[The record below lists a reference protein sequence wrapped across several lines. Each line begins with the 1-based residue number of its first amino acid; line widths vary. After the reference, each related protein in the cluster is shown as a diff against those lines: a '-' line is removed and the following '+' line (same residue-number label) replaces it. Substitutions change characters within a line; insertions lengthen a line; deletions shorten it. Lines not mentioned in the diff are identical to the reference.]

1 MKYKAK
7 PLPPVELPELRTVG
21 RPLRRVDALGKTTG
35 TTVYSGDFTM
45 PNMLHGKVFRSS
57 QPSARIKR
65 LDVRRARELPG
76 VACVLTAE
84 DLPDARLATDM
95 PGQTGQKRRAGSD
108 AQVLAADRVRFA
120 GEPIA
125 LVAAETLDIAERALE
140 LIEIEYEPLP
150 GVFDPLEAMKPG
162 APVIHEPDNIVARWK
177 IRRGDVEAGF
187 AVADVIVE
195 NSFSMPFIDHAY
207 IEPESGVA
215 WVDGRDVINI
225 RVCTQVVEHFRRI
238 ARAIGVPHNKVHI
251 QGTMLGGGFGGKE
264 DITVEIF
271 LALLARRTRRP
282 VRLEYTREESIL
294 AHSKRHPF
302 IITHRTGV
310 KKNGRITAAEIE
322 MVSNS
327 GAYPYLSP
335 YVLLYATIASCG
347 PYRVDNLKV
356 DSVSVATNNPFTSA
370 FRGFGAAQ
378 AAVAYEQQMDEIARA
393 LDLDPLEVR
402 RVNYLRTGDRNS
414 TGQEIKS
421 AVWLEETATRAL
433 EALGEERETRFLG
446 KNLVSGRGFASYMQS
461 YGRITWFHDTSRAWV
476 GLELD
481 GSVVIRCGVP
491 DLGAGQVN
499 SLCQIAAE
507 VLGVSLEDI
516 IIYSTDSALT
526 PLAGTTTAT
535 RQLYMSGNAVFQ
547 AASEVRRTLLDRA
560 SKHFEEDPADLD
572 IADGVVFVSES
583 ASRRIGESA
592 KERKSERAGERI
604 SESAG
609 ERKSESATTVRRLAD
624 SLTRRLAD
632 SLPLA
637 ELAAMCAAEGLAL
650 SNLYLFRAPFTA
662 TLDPE
667 NLQGDV
673 FPDFTFG
680 AQAVEVAVDIET
692 GEITLLKSVACHDV
706 GRAINPAAVVGQIQG
721 GSAQGL
727 GYALMEEVLVEQ
739 GLIQTP
745 SLSEYLIPTSRDI
758 PTTQAIILESGT
770 GVGPFGA
777 KGIGEPALT
786 PAAPAVANAVA
797 DAIGVRI
804 HDLPLTPEKV
814 LAALDRAEDDDVS
827 LWDAD

>member
-7 PLPPVELPELRTVG
+7 PLPHVELPELRVVG
-21 RPLRRVDALGKTTG
+21 KPLRRVDALGKAVG
-35 TTVYSGDFTM
+35 ATVYAGDFTM
-45 PNMLHGKVFRSS
+45 PNMLHAKVFRST
-57 QPSARIKR
+57 QPSARVKR
-65 LDVRRARELPG
+65 LDVSRARELPG

-84 DLPDARLATDM
+84 DLPDAKLTTDM

-108 AQVLAADRVRFA
+108 APVLASDVVRFV

-125 LVAAETLDIAERALE
+125 LVAAETLEVAERALE

-162 APVIHEPDNIVARWK
+162 APIVYEPDNIVSRWK
-177 IRRGDVEAGF
+177 IHRGNVDAGM
-187 AVADVIVE
+187 AAADRIVE
-195 NSFSMPFIDHAY
+195 NTFRVPFVDHAY
-207 IEPESGVA
+207 LEPEAGVA
-215 WVDGRDVINI
+215 WMDERGVINI
-225 RVCTQVVEHFRRI
+225 RVCTQVVEHFRSI
-238 ARAIGVPHNKVHI
+238 ARAVGVPHNKIHI

-271 LALLARRTRRP
+271 LALLAKHTRRP
-282 VRLEYTREESIL
+282 VRLAYTREESIM

-310 KKNGRITAAEIE
+310 ATDGRITAAEIT
-322 MVSNS
+322 MVSDS

-335 YVLLYATIASCG
+335 YVLLYATVASCG

-370 FRGFGAAQ
+370 FRGFGFPQ
-378 AAVAYEQQMDEIARA
+378 AAVAHEQQMDEIAEA
-393 LDLDPLEVR
+393 LNLDPLEVR
-402 RVNYLRTGDRNS
+402 RVNYMKTGDRNG

-433 EALGEERETRFLG
+433 EALGEKETI
-446 KNLVSGRGFASYMQS
+446 SGPVKVGQGFASYMQS

-476 GLELD
+476 GVELD

-491 DLGAGQVN
+491 DLGGGQVN
-499 SLCQIAAE
+499 SLCQIASE
-507 VLGVSLEDI
+507 VLGVPLEDVT
-516 IIYSTDSALT
+516 IYSTDSALT

-547 AASEVRRTLLDRA
+547 AASSVREVLLDRA
-560 SKHFEEDPADLD
+560 QKHFEEELDNIDL
-572 IADGVVFVSES
+572 ADGKVFV
-583 ASRRIGESA
+583 
-592 KERKSERAGERI
+592 KSNPE
-604 SESAG
+604 
-609 ERKSESATTVRRLAD
+609 
-624 SLTRRLAD
+624 D

-637 ELAAMCAAEGLAL
+637 ELVAMCAAEGLPL
-650 SNLYLFRAPFTA
+650 SNLALFKAPFSVR
-662 TLDPE
+662 LDPE
-667 NLQGDV
+667 NLQGDI

-680 AQAVEVAVDIET
+680 THAVEVAVDTET

-706 GRAINPAAVVGQIQG
+706 GRAINPVAVEGQIQG

-727 GYALMEEVLVEQ
+727 GYALMEEVRVRE
-739 GLIQTP
+739 GVIETP
-745 SLSEYLIPTSRDI
+745 SLSEYLIPTSRDM
-758 PTTQAIILESGT
+758 PTTKAIILESGT

-777 KGIGEPALT
+777 KGIGEPSLT

-804 HDLPLTPEKV
+804 YDLPLTPEKV
-814 LAALDRAEDDDVS
+814 LAALDRAEVEPPP
-827 LWDAD
+827 L